1 MKPKTNAPSEKYTG
15 GSGVIKHSP
24 IKDHSSGDTTTVRK
38 K

>member
-15 GSGVIKHSP
+15 GEKVIKQSP
-24 IKDHSSGDTTTVRK
+24 VRDHQDGSTTTTRK